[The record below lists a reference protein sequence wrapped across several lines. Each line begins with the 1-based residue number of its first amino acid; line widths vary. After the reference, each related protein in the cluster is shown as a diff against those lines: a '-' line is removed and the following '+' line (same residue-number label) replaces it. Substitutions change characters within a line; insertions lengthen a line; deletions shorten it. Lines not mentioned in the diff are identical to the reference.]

1 MVFLTREPKC
11 GCGVNSHF
19 VLKIMCGL
27 EVRHIQR
34 RFDWWHFMSNTM
46 IPAVDLNFAAGPDA
60 EVDREIL
67 TETLFGRIAQ
77 CDDDTEIENLRGQIV
92 AINMQIAQSLA
103 RRYFGHGEN
112 NDDLEQVAYVGLTKA
127 ARGFHIE
134 LGHNFL
140 SYAVPTITGELK
152 KHFRDHCWTVRP
164 PRRIQDLQRNINA
177 VRPSINQNLGRQPTT
192 DELASELDIPVSQ
205 VTEAL
210 AARGC
215 FTPVSL
221 DIQLTSHSATT
232 LADMICDES
241 RDTARVEA
249 RLMLESVIGQLAE
262 ADQEILSLRFFEE
275 WTQEQI
281 AKKLGTSQMQISRRL
296 GRLMREL
303 RTALEPAADCA

>member
-1 MVFLTREPKC
+1 
-11 GCGVNSHF
+11 
-19 VLKIMCGL
+19 
-27 EVRHIQR
+27 
-34 RFDWWHFMSNTM
+34 MSNPIT
-46 IPAVDLNFAAGPDA
+46 PTVGLNLTVDPDI

-67 TETLFGRIAQ
+67 TETLLNRIAQ
-77 CDDDTEIENLRGQIV
+77 SDDAAEIENLRSRVV

-127 ARGFHIE
+127 ARGFRPE

-177 VRPSINQNLGRQPTT
+177 TRQAMSQRLNRLPTN
-192 DELASELDIPVSQ
+192 EQLAIELDIPIDQ
-205 VTEAL
+205 LTEAV

-215 FTPVSL
+215 FSPSSL
-221 DIQLTSHSATT
+221 DAQLTSESSTT
-232 LADMICDES
+232 LADMICDEG
-241 RDTARVEA
+241 RDIARADA
-249 RLMLESVIGQLAE
+249 RLILESVFSQLDE
-262 ADQEILSLRFFEE
+262 DDQEILSLRFFEE

-281 AKKLGTSQMQISRRL
+281 AEKFGTSQMQISRRL
-296 GRLMREL
+296 ARLLQRL
-303 RTALEPAADCA
+303 RTALEPVADCA